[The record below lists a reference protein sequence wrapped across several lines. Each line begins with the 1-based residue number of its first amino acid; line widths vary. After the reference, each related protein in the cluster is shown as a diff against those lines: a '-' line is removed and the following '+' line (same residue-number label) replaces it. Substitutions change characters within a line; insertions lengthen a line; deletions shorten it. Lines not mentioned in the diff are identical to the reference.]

1 MRRSPSGTVTF
12 LLTDVE
18 ASSAGWTGNRE
29 GMNESI
35 ASLEE
40 TILGFVEAGGGA
52 VIKSRGE
59 GDSTFAVFDRASSAI
74 VAAYELQR
82 SLASA
87 SSLKV
92 RAAIHTGEVLVRGGD
107 YFGVVP
113 NRTARLRSLAHGG
126 QIVISRVSADLAEP
140 ELPDSISLTRLGTYR
155 VRDWPRTQELFGVRG
170 PGIQHEFPPLQIWG
184 DKERAVMM
192 IVTVDM
198 VGSSTQAADTTH
210 SELVGFVGAFKR
222 GISEIFATY
231 KGSFLKLVGDG
242 CLAFFEDPANA
253 LAFARS
259 ASRALGPSRISLHAG
274 VVELVEDDAV
284 GRAIFEAF
292 HLAAKAE
299 PGRISVSAIAA
310 ELLSGQELV
319 LDEDSEGVLL
329 LTV

>member
-1 MRRSPSGTVTF
+1 MRPSPSGTVTF

-18 ASSAGWTGNRE
+18 ASSAGWSGNSE
-29 GMNESI
+29 EMDESI

-40 TILGFVEAGGGA
+40 NILRAVEAEGGSL
-52 VIKSRGE
+52 IMSRGE
-59 GDSTFAVFDRASSAI
+59 GDSAFAVFDRASSAI
-74 VAAYELQR
+74 VAGYQLQR
-82 SLASA
+82 SLAST

-92 RAAIHTGEVLVRGGD
+92 RAAIHTGEVLVRGGN

-126 QIVISRVSADLAEP
+126 QIVVSRVSADLAEP
-140 ELPDSISLTRLGTYR
+140 ELPEPISLTRLGTYR
-155 VRDWPRTQELFGVRG
+155 VRDWPRAQELFGVRG
-170 PGIQHEFPPLQIWG
+170 PDIQHDFPPLRIWG
-184 DKERAVMM
+184 DKDRAVMM

-198 VGSSTQAADTTH
+198 VGSSAQAADTTH
-210 SELVGFVGAFKR
+210 TELVGFIGAFRR
-222 GISEIFATY
+222 GISETFAIH

-259 ASRALGPSRISLHAG
+259 ISRALGPSRISLHAG

-292 HLAAKAE
+292 QLAAKAE
-299 PGRISVSAIAA
+299 PRRIIVSAIAA
-310 ELLSGQELV
+310 ELLSGQELA
-319 LDEDSEGVLL
+319 LEEHSDGVLL
-329 LTV
+329 LSV